1 MRYAVIGAGT
11 AGCVVAARLSED
23 PSNEVILLEGG
34 QDRSPGHRD
43 QGIRSLNWIEAL
55 GAPEAFWPQIQ
66 AARQDGDARRQ
77 YLRGRGVGGS
87 GAVNA
92 MICLPGLPQDYD
104 RWAAEFGCTGWSWA
118 QVEPW
123 FAALR
128 TAVQPCPRPWWTPVD
143 LALESSATDLG
154 LATGVDTY
162 DPEDGVG
169 ALYLSADESGR
180 FSSAE
185 AWLDPA
191 RSRPNLR
198 VQANA
203 WVDRIEM
210 DQGTARAVWL
220 ASGERVEVDHVVLCA
235 GTFESPAILM
245 RSGVDCAGLGQNLR
259 DHPAASLG
267 LRLREEVRANDLGV
281 PCINAVLRT
290 SSSASPGDIHLLPL
304 HGSLDGGAT
313 DGVVMAALMTVRS
326 VGHLRLDETDPLGHP
341 IIDMH
346 MLEDSQDRQ
355 AMRDAIEVMLD
366 VLGSPA
372 FDSILTEVVVDD
384 LGTDLNDLRT
394 QTGADAWLRRR
405 MGDYFHACGTCRMGA
420 PGDPEAVVDTSGAL
434 LGGYAGI
441 HVIDASVMPDVP
453 AANTHWPT
461 VMLAER
467 LTAGLM
473 GRGLD
478 QVAPRMPSSGLAT

>member
-11 AGCVVAARLSED
+11 AGCIVAARLSED
-23 PSNEVILLEGG
+23 PSNQVVLLEGG
-34 QDRSPGHRD
+34 QDRSGGNRD
-43 QGIRSLNWIEAL
+43 QGIRSLNWIQAL
-55 GAPEAFWPQIQ
+55 AAPDAFWPQIQ

-92 MICLPGLPQDYD
+92 MICLPGIPQDYD
-104 RWAAEFGCTGWSWA
+104 RWASEFGCVDWSWE
-118 QVEPW
+118 QVQPW
-123 FAALR
+123 FTALHR
-128 TAVQPCPRPWWTPVD
+128 AVQPCPRTWWTPVD
-143 LALESSATDLG
+143 LALESAADGMG

-162 DPEDGVG
+162 APDDGVG
-169 ALYLSADESGR
+169 ALYLSATGAGR

-191 RSRPNLR
+191 RARPNLR
-198 VQANA
+198 VRVNS
-203 WVDRIEM
+203 WVDRIVLH
-210 DQGTARAVWL
+210 QGRASAVSL
-220 ASGERVEVDHVVLCA
+220 ASGERIEADHVVLCA
-235 GTFESPAILM
+235 GAFESPAILL
-245 RSGVDCAGLGQNLR
+245 RSGIERAGLGRNLR

-267 LRLREEVRANDLGV
+267 LRLRQEVRANDLSV

-304 HGSLDGGAT
+304 HGSLDDGAT

-326 VGHLRLDETDPLGHP
+326 TGHVRLDESDPLGHP
-341 IIDMH
+341 VIDMD
-346 MLEDSQDRQ
+346 MLDDPTDRQ
-355 AMRDAIEVMLD
+355 AMHGAIDVMLD
-366 VLGSPA
+366 VLRSPA
-372 FDSILTEVVVDD
+372 FESILAEIVVDD
-384 LGTDLNDLRT
+384 AGTELRDLRT
-394 QTGADAWLRRR
+394 PTGADAWLRRR
-405 MGDYFHACGTCRMGA
+405 MGDYFHACGTCRMGDA
-420 PGDPEAVVDTSGAL
+420 LDPNAVVGTDGAL

-461 VMLAER
+461 VMVAER

-473 GRGLD
+473 GRDLAA
-478 QVAPRMPSSGLAT
+478 VAATMPRAVPG